1 MTKNSFVMYTDY
13 YEHMELLAMEQRG
26 VLFTAIM
33 CYASGR
39 EMPDMDGMTMMA
51 FSFIKSQMDRDT
63 TRYVRTVEAR
73 SQAGKKGGRPRKEA
87 NAFSENQEKAK
98 KANAFSGKQ
107 TKAKKADT
115 VTDNDTENVNE
126 NGINKTFCAEP
137 DELASAPVA
146 EIILNDGSVY
156 EVTEKEYAYY
166 CSLYPAVDVIQEL
179 RKMTGWC
186 DSNPANRKTRRGV
199 RRFINSWL
207 ARAQDRAPRNKQ
219 EGESPHSGISRKL
232 SDETS
237 AQLEGFQ
244 EYAGFE

>member
-1 MTKNSFVMYTDY
+1 MKKNSFVLYTDY
-13 YEHMELLAMEQRG
+13 CEHMELLNMEQRG

-33 CYASGR
+33 CYASGG
-39 EMPDMDGMTMMA
+39 EIPDMDGATRMA
-51 FSFIKSQMDRDT
+51 FSFIKKQMDRDT

-87 NAFSENQEKAK
+87 NAFSDNQEKAK
-98 KANAFSGKQ
+98 KANAFSEKQ
-107 TKAKKADT
+107 TKAKKPDT
-115 VTDNDTENVNE
+115 DTENVNE
-126 NGINKTFCAEP
+126 NENENGINNTICAEP

-156 EVTEKEYAYY
+156 EVTKKEYAYY
-166 CSLYPAVDVIQEL
+166 CSLYPAVDVVQEL

-207 ARAQDRAPRNKQ
+207 ARAQDKAPKKYQ
-219 EGESPHSGISRKL
+219 GKSFYDEMGEWVNDRRGVCDNSF
-232 SDETS
+232 SD
-237 AQLEGFQ
+237 
-244 EYAGFE
+244 